1 MLNIPKDQ
9 ASFILGIMERWL
21 SAIRVKVVTT
31 KKLTD
36 KQEAFCLAYLE
47 CNNQSEAY
55 RQAYDVG
62 ENTKAAGIHVD
73 ACKLMGSP
81 NVALRVFELQQIAQE
96 RTLVTVES
104 LTKELEEAR
113 EMAIKTNQPA
123 AMTGAS
129 MGKAKLHGLD
139 VQKIDLTGSMSVV
152 IASSDEDL

>member
-1 MLNIPKDQ
+1 MGD
-9 ASFILGIMERWL
+9 
-21 SAIRVKVVTT
+21 
-31 KKLTD
+31 KLTD

-55 RQAYDVG
+55 RQAYNVG
-62 ENTKAAGIHVD
+62 ENTKPESIWVNS
-73 ACKLMGSP
+73 CKLMADTKVSQ
-81 NVALRVFELQQIAQE
+81 RVFELQQIAQE

-113 EMAIKTNQPA
+113 EKATEWGQAA

-139 VQKIDLTGSMSVV
+139 VQKIDLKGSMSVV
-152 IASSDEDL
+152 IDQANKDL